1 MADPASEPGEGEVV
15 APDPLDQLVE
25 RLVEDGGATM
35 DAFTEG
41 RRFGAFYA
49 GLRSSSKAMQFPL
62 TLSAGVALTEAWM
75 VGDIWI
81 GDDVDDDEDEAE
93 DDDDDE

>member
-1 MADPASEPGEGEVV
+1 MK
-15 APDPLDQLVE
+15 DPLDQLVE
-25 RLVEDGGATM
+25 RLVVDGGDTM

-41 RRFGAFYA
+41 RKFGAFYA

-62 TLSAGVALTEAWM
+62 TLSAGVALTETWM

-81 GDDVDDDEDEAE
+81 GDDMEDEDE
-93 DDDDDE
+93 DEGD